1 MDTPNR
7 AKALLE
13 VLRQGLERYGQ
24 QQAQTMLG
32 DRTAYIGVSDIGRYA
47 ECPRAALAGKLLPPE
62 TSLERLF
69 TLQRGHWFEEGV
81 GECLAALGLH
91 VLPQLEIRHV
101 HQGAFLRAHLDFTL
115 VCEQPRPAVR
125 ILEVK
130 SMEQL
135 PAEPYDAHGLQISGQ
150 IGLLHRLWNKPAFS
164 LRDKDGTLLY
174 ENLTFPQICRERLGL
189 TLPLS
194 ACGVSL
200 EGWLLCLSMK
210 DVRAFGPYV
219 YEAETLKR
227 VLSTAREFWVILQAI
242 RHGKCTL
249 ADAQHAQGFHPLCV
263 CCQFNTDCP
272 KFPQGDY
279 QPQWQPALTR
289 LEVLKQNRSAL
300 DAEIREM
307 EAALKLAH
315 SFSGTRDWIN
325 AGQHRFRLATTAGRR
340 SLNKAALFNELTE
353 IFRFE
358 KIEDIDVDALLSRC
372 EREGATSSR
381 LIINPVN

>member
-1 MDTPNR
+1 MDSSDR
-7 AKALLE
+7 GKALLE
-13 VLRQGLERYGQ
+13 LFRQGLANYGQ
-24 QQAQTMLG
+24 RQTQAMLG
-32 DRTAYIGVSDIGRYA
+32 DRTAYIGMSDIARYA
-47 ECPRAALAGKLLPPE
+47 ECPRAAVAGKLLPPG
-62 TSLERLF
+62 TSLGRLL
-69 TLQRGHWFEEGV
+69 TLARGHWFEDGV

-101 HQGAFLRAHLDFTL
+101 HQGASLRAHLDFTL
-115 VCEQPRPAVR
+115 VWELPRPAVR

-130 SMEQL
+130 SIEQL
-135 PAEPYDAHGLQISGQ
+135 PADPYAAHELQISGQ
-150 IGLLHRLWNKPAFS
+150 TGLLCRLWNKPTFS
-164 LRDKDGTLLY
+164 LRDKNGRILHD
-174 ENLTFPQICRERLGL
+174 NLTFPQLCRERLGL
-189 TLPLS
+189 TLPVS

-227 VLSTAREFWVILQAI
+227 VLSTVREFWAMRQAI

-249 ADAQHAQGFHPLCV
+249 DDAQHAQGFHPLCV

-289 LEVLKQNRSAL
+289 LEALKQNRSAL

-315 SFSGTRDWIN
+315 SLSGTRDWIN
-325 AGQHRFRLATTAGRR
+325 AGQHRFRLTTTAGRR

-358 KIEDIDVDALLSRC
+358 KIEDIAVDALLTRC
-372 EREGATSSR
+372 EREGAASSR
-381 LIINPVN
+381 LTINPVN

>member
-1 MDTPNR
+1 MDSSDR
-7 AKALLE
+7 GKALLE
-13 VLRQGLERYGQ
+13 LFRQGLANYGQ
-24 QQAQTMLG
+24 RQTQAMLG
-32 DRTAYIGVSDIGRYA
+32 DRTAYIGMSDIARYA
-47 ECPRAALAGKLLPPE
+47 ECPRAAVAGKLLPPG
-62 TSLERLF
+62 TSLGRLL
-69 TLQRGHWFEEGV
+69 TLARGHWFEDGV

-91 VLPQLEIRHV
+91 VLPQLEIRHTYRGV
-101 HQGAFLRAHLDFTL
+101 PIRAHLDFTL
-115 VCEQPRPAVR
+115 VWELPRPAVR

-130 SMEQL
+130 SIEQL
-135 PAEPYDAHGLQISGQ
+135 PADPYAAHELQISGQ
-150 IGLLHRLWNKPAFS
+150 TGLLCRLWNKPTFS
-164 LRDKDGTLLY
+164 LRDKNGRILHD
-174 ENLTFPQICRERLGL
+174 NLTFPQLCRERLGL
-189 TLPLS
+189 TLPVS

-227 VLSTAREFWVILQAI
+227 VLSTVREFWAMRQAI

-249 ADAQHAQGFHPLCV
+249 DDAQHAQGFHPLCV

-289 LEVLKQNRSAL
+289 LEALKQNRSAL

-315 SFSGTRDWIN
+315 SLSGTRDWIN
-325 AGQHRFRLATTAGRR
+325 AGQHRFRLTTTAGRR

-358 KIEDIDVDALLSRC
+358 KIEDIDVDALLTRC
-372 EREGATSSR
+372 EREGAASSR
-381 LIINPVN
+381 LTINPVN

>member
-7 AKALLE
+7 GKVLLE

-24 QQAQTMLG
+24 RQTQTMLG
-32 DRTAYIGVSDIGRYA
+32 DRTAYIGMSDIGRYA

-62 TSLERLF
+62 ASLERLL
-69 TLQRGHWFEEGV
+69 TLQRGHWFEDGV
-81 GECLAALGLH
+81 GQCLHALGLH

-101 HQGAFLRAHLDFTL
+101 YQGASIRAHLDFTL
-115 VCEQPRPAVR
+115 VWEQPRPAVR

-135 PAEPYDAHGLQISGQ
+135 PADPYAAHELQISGQ
-150 IGLLHRLWNKPAFS
+150 LGLLCRLWNKPAFS
-164 LRDKDGTLLY
+164 LRDADGRILHDK
-174 ENLTFPQICRERLGL
+174 LTFPQICRAHLCL
-189 TLPLS
+189 ALPDS
-194 ACGVSL
+194 VRDVSL

-210 DVRAFGPYV
+210 EARAFGPYG
-219 YEAETLKR
+219 YDAELLANILTQ
-227 VLSTAREFWVILQAI
+227 ARAFWAQLQDI
-242 RHGKCTL
+242 RTGSL
-249 ADAQHAQGFHPLCV
+249 MLDVVPHAQGFHPLCA
-263 CCQFNTDCP
+263 CCRFNADCP

-289 LEVLKQNRSAL
+289 LEALKQNHLAL

-315 SFSGTRDWIN
+315 SLSGTRDWIN

-358 KIEDIDVDALLSRC
+358 KIEDIDVDALLFRC
-372 EREGATSSR
+372 EREGASASR
-381 LIINPVN
+381 LIINTIS

>member
-1 MDTPNR
+1 MDSSDR
-7 AKALLE
+7 GKALLE
-13 VLRQGLERYGQ
+13 LFRQGLANYGQ
-24 QQAQTMLG
+24 RQTQAMLG
-32 DRTAYIGVSDIGRYA
+32 DRTAYIGMSDIARYA
-47 ECPRAALAGKLLPPE
+47 ECPRAAVAGKLLPPG
-62 TSLERLF
+62 TSLGRLL
-69 TLQRGHWFEEGV
+69 TSARGHWFEDGV
-81 GECLAALGLH
+81 GQCLAALGLH
-91 VLPQLEIRHV
+91 VLPQLEIRHTYRGV
-101 HQGAFLRAHLDFTL
+101 PIRAHLDFTL
-115 VCEQPRPAVR
+115 VWELPRPAVR

-130 SMEQL
+130 SIEQL
-135 PAEPYDAHGLQISGQ
+135 PADPYAAHELQISGQ
-150 IGLLHRLWNKPAFS
+150 TGLLCRLWNKPTFS
-164 LRDKDGTLLY
+164 LRDKNGRILHD
-174 ENLTFPQICRERLGL
+174 NLTFPQLCRERLGL
-189 TLPLS
+189 TLPVS

-227 VLSTAREFWVILQAI
+227 VLSTVREFWAMRQAI

-249 ADAQHAQGFHPLCV
+249 DDAQHAQGFHPLCV

-289 LEVLKQNRSAL
+289 LEALKQNRSAL

-315 SFSGTRDWIN
+315 SLSGTRDWIN
-325 AGQHRFRLATTAGRR
+325 AGQHRFRLTITAGRR

-358 KIEDIDVDALLSRC
+358 KIEDIDVDALLTRC
-372 EREGATSSR
+372 EREGGTSSR
-381 LIINPVN
+381 LTINPVN

>member
-1 MDTPNR
+1 MDSSDR
-7 AKALLE
+7 GKALLE
-13 VLRQGLERYGQ
+13 LFRQGLANYGQ
-24 QQAQTMLG
+24 RQTQAMLG
-32 DRTAYIGVSDIGRYA
+32 DRTAYIGMSDIARYA
-47 ECPRAALAGKLLPPE
+47 ECPRAAVAGKLLPPG
-62 TSLERLF
+62 TSLGRLL
-69 TLQRGHWFEEGV
+69 TLARGHWFEDGV

-101 HQGAFLRAHLDFTL
+101 HQGASLRAHLDFTL
-115 VCEQPRPAVR
+115 VWELPRPAVR

-130 SMEQL
+130 SIEQL
-135 PAEPYDAHGLQISGQ
+135 PADPYAAHELQISGQ
-150 IGLLHRLWNKPAFS
+150 TGLLCRLWNKPTFS
-164 LRDKDGTLLY
+164 LRDKNGRILHD
-174 ENLTFPQICRERLGL
+174 NLTFPQLCRERLGL
-189 TLPLS
+189 TLPVS

-227 VLSTAREFWVILQAI
+227 VLSTVREFWAMRQAI

-249 ADAQHAQGFHPLCV
+249 DDAQHAQGFHPLCV

-289 LEVLKQNRSAL
+289 LEALKQNRSAL

-315 SFSGTRDWIN
+315 SLSGTRDWIN
-325 AGQHRFRLATTAGRR
+325 AGQHRFRLTTTAGRR

-358 KIEDIDVDALLSRC
+358 KIEDIDVDALLTRC
-372 EREGATSSR
+372 EREGAASSR
-381 LIINPVN
+381 LTINPVN